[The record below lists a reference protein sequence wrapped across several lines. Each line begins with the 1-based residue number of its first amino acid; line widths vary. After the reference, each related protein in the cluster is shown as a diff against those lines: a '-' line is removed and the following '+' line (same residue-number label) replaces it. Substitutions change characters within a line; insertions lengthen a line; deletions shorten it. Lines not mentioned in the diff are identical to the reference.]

1 MHSITRFVTTT
12 ISTIVLFAA
21 ISSAYADEVVDLTQ
35 IDQQQLNCLAENI
48 YHEAGAEP
56 YDGKVAV
63 AQVTMNRANSG
74 DFPDTICGVVQQKT
88 KMSTGKTVCQFSWF
102 CERKS
107 PPKKLTLLW
116 EQCYDIALAVFNG
129 DTHNEKLGETAM
141 YFHNTRVNPGWG
153 LRRLTKIGGH
163 IFYSNEKVRVAVR

>member
-1 MHSITRFVTTT
+1 MHSITRFVVMTL
-12 ISTIVLFAA
+12 STIVLFAA
-21 ISSAYADEVVDLTQ
+21 VTSAYADEVVDLTQ
-35 IDQQQLNCLAENI
+35 SDQQQLDCLAANI
-48 YHEAGAEP
+48 YHEAGAES

-102 CERKS
+102 CMHKA

-116 EQCYDIALAVFNG
+116 EQCYDIAVAVLNG
-129 DTHNEKLGETAM
+129 DARNEKLGDTAM
-141 YFHNTRVNPGWG
+141 YFHNTQSHPGWG

-163 IFYSNEKVRVAVR
+163 IFYSGEKVSQIH